1 MEIPTSLISEL
12 RDCIAKREIDRGLG
26 ILATCSRTIEQFD
39 PCQPN
44 ASAFLGYLAQWVDI
58 GFADASVVRK
68 LLDRF
73 PKRERERL
81 ALADF
86 AHLRMAEGLVAMAEE
101 DFEKAAV
108 DFQTVLSFEGEL
120 SDRQLASIAQ
130 FWLARCHRRVAR
142 YQEALRHNAIAIRMA
157 LEQNLPLIAA
167 VMQILEGWIAFQEG
181 QSEEALKILGEAE
194 ALLRNT
200 DDWVTLGNIQSAY
213 GRIARRQ
220 GRYHQALEYFAE
232 AIEQYKK
239 RNPRHRN
246 LARSLA
252 NIAFVQRLIAL
263 DLRTRMDRAAARRR
277 KKPKGGL
284 RPAATPR
291 AADRRRLERLR
302 EEAFA
307 HLVEAED
314 IYRHYDDHRGL
325 GAVHVNRGLL
335 FVDSGELERAKREA
349 DAAYQLGLEKQD
361 FILRARAR
369 ILGSG
374 VEAAK
379 FEEQLEEAE
388 GRAHP
393 AQVACDYAREAV
405 ELARHTENR
414 RLLAK
419 AYIALGTTLA
429 NEFFNDSGGAQ
440 KCCDDAAALLDGG
453 GRDYV
458 WSDLRKLRAM
468 LVSAEGIDF
477 TLREWSQGLVGDRTF
492 QQIDEE
498 FAGIVISKVWMR
510 EGRKVSRVAEKL
522 SISPKKVRR
531 VLRNMGLLRRGE

>member
-1 MEIPTSLISEL
+1 MEIPDALIGEL
-12 RDCIAKREIDRGLG
+12 RECIARREIDRGLD
-26 ILATCSRTIEQFD
+26 ILATCSRTIEEFD

-44 ASAFLGYLAQWVDI
+44 AAAFLGYLAQWVDI
-58 GFADASVVRK
+58 GFADAGVVRG

-73 PKRERERL
+73 AKGERERL

-101 DFEKAAV
+101 DFKKASA
-108 DFQTVLSFEGEL
+108 DFETVLSFEEEL
-120 SDRQLASIAQ
+120 SDRQLAAIAR
-130 FWLARCHRRVAR
+130 FWLARCHRRVGR
-142 YQEALRHNAIAIRMA
+142 YKEALRHNAIAKGMA

-181 QSEEALKILGEAE
+181 DPEGASKILGEAE
-194 ALLRNT
+194 ALLRDT

-220 GRYHQALEYFAE
+220 GRFHQALEYFAK
-232 AIEQYKK
+232 AIEQYKR

-252 NIAFVQRLIAL
+252 NIAFVKRLIAL
-263 DLRTRMDRAAARRR
+263 DLRMRMDRAAARRR
-277 KKPKGGL
+277 KKSKGGL
-284 RPAATPR
+284 RPAAALPS
-291 AADRRRLERLR
+291 ADRKRLERLR
-302 EEAFA
+302 EEAFG
-307 HLVEAED
+307 HLAEAEH
-314 IYRHYDDHRGL
+314 IYRHYDDHRGA

-335 FVDSGELERAKREA
+335 YLDSGELGRAKREA
-349 DAAYQLGLEKQD
+349 DAAYQLGAEKQD

-374 VEAAK
+374 VESAT
-379 FEEQLEEAE
+379 FEEQLEEADD
-388 GRAHP
+388 RAHP
-393 AQVACDYAREAV
+393 AQLACDYAREAV
-405 ELARHTENR
+405 ECAKHTENR

-429 NEFFNDSGGAQ
+429 NEFFNDSRGAQ
-440 KCCDDAAALLDGG
+440 QCCDDAAALLDGG

-458 WSDLRKLRAM
+458 WNDLQKLRGM
-468 LVSAEGIDF
+468 LLSAEGIDF

-498 FAGIVISKVWMR
+498 FAGIVVSKVWMR

>member
-1 MEIPTSLISEL
+1 MEIPESLIFEL
-12 RDCIAKREIDRGLG
+12 RSCIAERAIDRGLG
-26 ILATCSRTIEQFD
+26 VLAKCSRTIEEFD
-39 PCQPN
+39 PCQAN
-44 ASAFLGYLAQWVDI
+44 AAAFLGYVAQWVDI
-58 GFADASVVRK
+58 GFADGGVVRG

-73 PKRERERL
+73 PKGERERL

-86 AHLRMAEGLVAMAEE
+86 AYLRMAEGQLAMAEE
-101 DFEKAAV
+101 EFEKASA
-108 DFQTVLSFEGEL
+108 DFETVLWFEKEL
-120 SDRQLASIAQ
+120 SDRQLAAIAR
-130 FWLARCHRRVAR
+130 FWLARCHRRVGR
-142 YQEALRHNAIAIRMA
+142 YQEALRHNAIAKRMA

-181 QSEEALKILGEAE
+181 EPERAAKILGEAE
-194 ALLRNT
+194 ALLRET

-220 GRYHQALEYFAE
+220 GRYHQALEYFAK

-246 LARSLA
+246 LGRSLA
-252 NIAFVQRLIAL
+252 NIAFVQRLVAL
-263 DLRTRMDRAAARRR
+263 DLRTRMDREAARRR

-284 RPAATPR
+284 GPTAAR
-291 AADRRRLERLR
+291 RSSDRKRLERLR
-302 EEAFA
+302 EEAFE
-307 HLVEAED
+307 HLAEAEQ
-314 IYRHYDDHRGL
+314 IYRHYDDHRGA

-335 FVDSGELERAKREA
+335 YLDSGELERAKREA
-349 DAAYQLGLEKQD
+349 DAAYQLGAEKQD

-369 ILGSG
+369 ILGSA
-374 VEAAK
+374 VESAK
-379 FEEQLEEAE
+379 FEEQLEEA
-388 GRAHP
+388 GDRAHP
-393 AQVACDYAREAV
+393 AQLACDYAREAV
-405 ELARHTENR
+405 EYAKHTENR

-419 AYIALGTTLA
+419 AHIALGTTLA
-429 NEFFNDSGGAQ
+429 NEFFNDPRGAQ
-440 KCCDDAAALLDGG
+440 QCCDEAAALLDGS

-458 WSDLRKLRAM
+458 RSDLQKLRRV
-468 LVSAEGIDF
+468 LLSGEGIDF
-477 TLREWSQGLVGDRTF
+477 TLREWSHGLVGDRTF
-492 QQIDEE
+492 QQVDEE

>member
-1 MEIPTSLISEL
+1 MEIPSSLIGEL
-12 RDCIAKREIDRGLG
+12 RECIAERRIDRGLG
-26 ILATCSRTIEQFD
+26 ILEACSRTIEEFD
-39 PCQPN
+39 PCEPN
-44 ASAFLGYLAQWVDI
+44 AAAFLGYLAQWVDI
-58 GFADASVVRK
+58 GFADANLVRR
-68 LLDRF
+68 LLCRF
-73 PKRERERL
+73 PKQERERL
-81 ALADF
+81 PLADF
-86 AHLRMAEGLVAMAEE
+86 AHVRMAEGLVAMAEE
-101 DFEKAAV
+101 EFENAIVDFE
-108 DFQTVLSFEGEL
+108 TVLSFEQEL
-120 SDRQLASIAQ
+120 SDRQLAAIAR
-130 FWLARCHRRVAR
+130 FWLARCQRRGGR
-142 YQEALRHNAIAIRMA
+142 YQEALRHNAIAKHMA
-157 LEQNLPLIAA
+157 LEQNLPRMAA

-181 QSEEALKILGEAE
+181 ESEQAARILGEAE
-194 ALLRNT
+194 ALLRHT

-220 GRYHQALEYFAE
+220 GRYHQALEYFAK

-246 LARSLA
+246 LGRSLA

-277 KKPKGGL
+277 KTPKGGL
-284 RPAATPR
+284 RPAAEHR

-307 HLVEAED
+307 HLAEAED
-314 IYRHYDDHRGL
+314 IYRHYDDHRGA

-335 FVDSGELERAKREA
+335 YLDSGELERAKREA
-349 DAAYQLGLEKQD
+349 DAAYQLGTEKQD
-361 FILRARAR
+361 HILRARAR
-369 ILGSG
+369 VLGSA

-379 FEEQLEEAE
+379 FEEQLEESDD
-388 GRAHP
+388 RAHP
-393 AQVACDYAREAV
+393 AQLAADYAREAV
-405 ELARHTENR
+405 ECARHTENR

-419 AYIALGTTLA
+419 AYLALGTTLA
-429 NEFFNDSGGAQ
+429 NEFFNDSRGAQ
-440 KCCDDAAALLDGG
+440 QCCESAAALLEGG

-458 WSDLRKLRAM
+458 WADLQKLRAM
-468 LVSAEGIDF
+468 VMSAEGIDF
-477 TLREWSQGLVGDRTF
+477 TLREWSQGLVGERTF

-531 VLRNMGLLRRGE
+531 VLRNMGLLKRGE